1 MITLKRLNE
10 VRQVAVSYTHLDVY
24 KRQNLTFK
32 GTMHSTLYGYKHYPI
47 IISDSSEQAEGF
59 LDNIRVEFEENTA
72 ILEDFGRCV

>member
-1 MITLKRLNE
+1 MAAPRGHAKST
-10 VRQVAVSYTHLDVY
+10 
-24 KRQNLTFK
+24 NLTFK

-72 ILEDFGRCV
+72 ILEDLGRWRAACGAAMYW